1 MGSKKTKQELA
12 RIKSHKIRQKGSTYS
27 LHKQL
32 GVQEKPIKRKPSQYK
47 TNRKL
52 RSKMLAASAA
62 SKPIL
67 KLRKMNSSPEQ
78 ASNLAPSAEHQLSN
92 KR

>member
-1 MGSKKTKQELA
+1 MGSTKTKQELA
-12 RIKSHKIRQKGSTYS
+12 RLKSHMIRQTGSTYS
-27 LHKQL
+27 LHKLL
-32 GVQEKPIKRKPSQYK
+32 GVQEMPIKRMPSQYK

-67 KLRKMNSSPEQ
+67 KLRKMNSSLEQ
-78 ASNLAPSAEHQLSN
+78 ASNLVPIAEHQLSN